1 MNKCFI
7 ESVNLKVEK
16 AMQEDGNKV
25 KESKAFE
32 ECVKQTYKE
41 AKKGCLYCS
50 NTKSSELTLRKF
62 ST

>member
-50 NTKSSELTLRKF
+50 NTKSSELTWRKF
-62 ST
+62 CT